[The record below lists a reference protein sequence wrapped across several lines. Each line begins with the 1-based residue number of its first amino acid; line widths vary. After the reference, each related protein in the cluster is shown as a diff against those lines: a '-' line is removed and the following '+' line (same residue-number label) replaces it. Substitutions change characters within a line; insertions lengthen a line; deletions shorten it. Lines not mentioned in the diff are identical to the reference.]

1 MNEKRILVA
10 FDGSDNALRAVDYVG
25 KTLGPAPGFQVKLLY
40 VERLPERDFFAD
52 EAAWKAACES
62 QSIEVRRSLAKAEAV
77 LKAAG
82 LPEGS
87 VIAEYLPSCR
97 SPQNQAPSCSLGTSI
112 ARDVVRIMVEQGFG
126 TVVIGRRG
134 VSKAEEFLFGSVS
147 TKVMHLAK
155 DCAVWVVA

>member
-10 FDGSDNALRAVDYVG
+10 FDGSENALRAVDYVG
-25 KTLGPAPGFQVKLLY
+25 KVLGAAPGFQVRLLY
-40 VERLPERDFFAD
+40 VERVPERDFFAT
-52 EAAWKAACES
+52 EAAWKEACEA
-62 QSIEVRRSLAKAEAV
+62 QAAGVRQALAKAEAA

-87 VIAEYLPSCR
+87 VGSEYLPSCR
-97 SPQNQAPSCSLGTSI
+97 SPQNQAPAC
-112 ARDVVRIMVEQGFG
+112 
-126 TVVIGRRG
+126 

>member
-10 FDGSDNALRAVDYVG
+10 FDGSENALRAVDYVG
-25 KTLGPAPGFQVKLLY
+25 KVLGPAPGFQVRLLY
-40 VERLPERDFFAD
+40 VERVPERDFFAT
-52 EAAWKAACES
+52 EAAWKEACEAQAGS
-62 QSIEVRRSLAKAEAV
+62 VRQALAKAEAA

-82 LPEGS
+82 LPESSVGS
-87 VIAEYLPSCR
+87 EYLPSCR
-97 SPQNQAPSCSLGTSI
+97 SPQNQAPACSLGTSI
-112 ARDVVRIMVEQGFG
+112 ARDVVRVMVEGGYG

>member
-10 FDGSDNALRAVDYVG
+10 FDGSENALRAVDYVG
-25 KTLGPAPGFQVKLLY
+25 KVLGPAPGFQVRLLY
-40 VERLPERDFFAD
+40 VERVPERDFFAT
-52 EAAWKAACES
+52 EAAWKEACEA
-62 QSIEVRRSLAKAEAV
+62 QAAEVRQALAKAEAA

-82 LPEGS
+82 LPADSVGS
-87 VIAEYLPSCR
+87 EYLPSCR
-97 SPQNQAPSCSLGTSI
+97 SPQNQAPACSLGTSI
-112 ARDVVRIMVEQGFG
+112 ARDVVRVMVEGDYG